1 MAKSEV
7 SLSSRLHTQLGQII
21 ARTGPGE
28 RLPTEPKLAQQLGV
42 SRATLREAM
51 RTFETQGRIQR
62 RQGVGTFVVHPSSVL
77 DTGLELLESIESMAQ
92 RAGLKVR
99 MGSYEITGR
108 ACDDDERKLFN
119 LSNAHEICRVIEAEG
134 RPIAYLIDVLPESLI
149 TKIELEGEFTGSVLD
164 MLIKRGKPRVVSS
177 DTEINAT
184 AAEQNVA
191 RALHIQKGDVVLH
204 LRSVLYSMDGKPLA
218 RTQSYFLPGF
228 FRFHIIRRV
237 AA

>member
-1 MAKSEV
+1 MKSER
-7 SLSSRLHTQLGQII
+7 SLSNRLHTELAAII
-21 ARTGPGE
+21 ADTEPGE
-28 RLPTEPKLAQQLGV
+28 RLATEPKLAQQLGV

-62 RQGVGTFVVHPSSVL
+62 RQGVGTFVVHPSSVMEA
-77 DTGLELLESIESMAQ
+77 GLELLESIETMAD
-92 RAGLKVR
+92 RAGLKVK
-99 MGSYEITGR
+99 MGNYEINGR
-108 ACDDDERKLFN
+108 ECDEDERKLFN
-119 LSNAHEICRVIEAEG
+119 FTNAHEICRVIEAEG

-149 TKIELEGEFTGSVLD
+149 ARAELDSEFTGSVLD

-177 DTEINAT
+177 DTEIHAV
-184 AAEQNVA
+184 ACDQSVA

-204 LRSVLYSMDGKPLA
+204 LRSVLFAMDGKPIA

-228 FRFHIIRRV
+228 FRFHIVRRV